1 MRKLITFIARV
12 LACVMGWF
20 RTKEEVVRTT
30 TPTDPVAEHYSWA
43 DRFIRRWSQAVMLWD
58 WRPTNSTC
66 CKFSILFWMDEKPEW
81 HHCECPEVYSEDGI
95 DLQDVFITQQREHHD
110 SPMLP
115 GLRECRS
122 LSAGD
127 IVWDHRSNRVWLCCC
142 SGWQILWEPW
152 WGDLS
157 DPPSGYHGITNF
169 KLWLRVT
176 CVMKRMDMALQLGP
190 DPFADDEA
198 RVTPDGV
205 TYGKLD
211 KPAKDKLRSDTG
223 KTRRAGRRK
232 EHGS

>member
-43 DRFIRRWSQAVMLWD
+43 DRFIRRWADVCLLWD
-58 WRPTNSTC
+58 WRPASSTC
-66 CKFSILFWMDEKPEW
+66 CKFSLLFWMDEKPEW
-81 HHCECPEVYSEDGI
+81 HHCECPEAYDEDQL
-95 DLQDVFITQQREHHD
+95 DLQRVFRAQQWEDRD
-110 SPMLP
+110 STPLLP
-115 GLRECRS
+115 EARS

-142 SGWQILWEPW
+142 TGWHILWEPW

-157 DPPSGYHGITNF
+157 NPPSGYHGITNF

-176 CVMKRMDMALQLGP
+176 DPRKRWYMAMEFSNDPDM
-190 DPFADDEA
+190 ADDEV

-205 TYGKLD
+205 THGKLNKPAED
-211 KPAKDKLRSDTG
+211 KPRSSTG
-223 KTRRAGRRK
+223 KERRSERRK
-232 EHGS
+232 EQGS